1 MGKEGRVVW
10 SHGTSNAG
18 NVANIFLLC
27 IASIQEL
34 FQLLRKASTVNS
46 VLAAG
51 VAPCD
56 EKAVLE
62 AKGDVV
68 DLLKL
73 CG

>member
-1 MGKEGRVVW
+1 
-10 SHGTSNAG
+10 
-18 NVANIFLLC
+18 LLC

-51 VAPCD
+51 VTPCD

-68 DLLKL
+68 DLLKP